1 MTPDERPATP
11 PDTATV
17 AGRSPVRPAP
27 APDSRLDDF
36 ALPKP
41 PGVFRLFFARHAWVV
56 DGSIVVLYGL
66 PTILIVG
73 VSLVMGRADWVGDPL
88 KTVAVVAGSA
98 IMLVALYIRRRHPLV
113 LVVATGLGIL
123 LVTPFFEG
131 LAQVPSLVALYGV
144 AVYVSSRSALV
155 AFALLSVVRIIAD
168 LIALGGDFWGGAA
181 MASASIFLMLVGT
194 LVGINVGNRQRY
206 VEALID
212 RAAQLGRERDQQALL
227 SAASE
232 RARIAREMH
241 DIVAHSLTV
250 MVALA
255 DGADRTVAQDPARA
269 QEAIRQVAETGR
281 TALADMRVVLG
292 VLAQPLAAGAS
303 QLAPAS
309 SVPVPAPPAPEAPA
323 ERTQSALSEGSFE
336 HLASFRGPN
345 DAPTSLSPQP
355 GHGDLDALIASYRSA
370 GMVVVYTVMGEINP
384 DPGIQLAV
392 YRIVQEALTNSLRY
406 APDPK
411 HVTVT
416 VVFSRTDIS
425 VTVSDQGQS
434 QVAATS
440 IGTGHGIVGMR
451 ERALGYGGTLEAG
464 PTTAGGWQV
473 RAKIPETRQPG
484 PAAERSSAATSPT
497 PGTAREGA

>member
-1 MTPDERPATP
+1 M
-11 PDTATV
+11 
-17 AGRSPVRPAP
+17 P
-27 APDSRLDDF
+27 APDARVDDF

-41 PGVFRLFFARHAWVV
+41 PGVFRLFFARHPSAV

-66 PTILIVG
+66 PTILIVM
-73 VSLVMGRADWVGDPL
+73 VSLTTGRADWVGDPL

-98 IMLVALYIRRRHPLV
+98 IMLVALYLRRRHPLV

-155 AFALLSVVRIIAD
+155 AFALLSVVRIVAD

-181 MASASIFLMLVGT
+181 MASASIFLMLIGT
-194 LVGINVGNRQRY
+194 LVGINVGNRKRY

-255 DGADRTVAQDPARA
+255 DGADRTVGQDPARA

-292 VLAQPLAAGAS
+292 VLAQPLAAGVAPPTPS
-303 QLAPAS
+303 ALAP
-309 SVPVPAPPAPEAPA
+309 VAPPTGAP
-323 ERTQSALSEGSFE
+323 ERTQSAPSEGSFE
-336 HLASFRGPN
+336 HFASSRAPS
-345 DAPTSLSPQP
+345 DAPTALSPQP
-355 GHGDLDALIASYRSA
+355 GHDDLDALIASYRGA
-370 GMVVVYTVMGEINP
+370 GMVVVYTVTGEINP

-411 HVTVT
+411 HVTV
-416 VVFSRTDIS
+416 VVGFSLTDIS
-425 VTVSDQGQS
+425 VVISDQGQS
-434 QVAATS
+434 QVAAPS

-451 ERALGYGGTLEAG
+451 ERAHGYGGTLEAG

-473 RAKIPETRQPG
+473 RARIPQAASAHQAPSMPG
-484 PAAERSSAATSPT
+484 PA
-497 PGTAREGA
+497 

>member
-17 AGRSPVRPAP
+17 AGRSSVRQAP
-27 APDSRLDDF
+27 APDARLDDF

-41 PGVFRLFFARHAWVV
+41 PGVFRLFFARHAWIV
-56 DGSIVVLYGL
+56 DGSIVVLYGV

-73 VSLVMGRADWVGDPL
+73 ISLVMGRADWVGDPV

-98 IMLVALYIRRRHPLV
+98 VMLVALYLRRRHPLV
-113 LVVATGLGIL
+113 LVGATGVGIL

-194 LVGINVGNRQRY
+194 LVGINVGNRKRY
-206 VEALID
+206 VEALLD

-255 DGADRTVAQDPARA
+255 DGADRTVGQDPARA

-292 VLAQPLAAGAS
+292 VLAEPLAAGAP
-303 QLAPAS
+303 QLATDAPAAAPAAA
-309 SVPVPAPPAPEAPA
+309 SVPA
-323 ERTQSALSEGSFE
+323 
-336 HLASFRGPN
+336 
-345 DAPTSLSPQP
+345 TSLSPQP
-355 GHGDLDALIASYRSA
+355 GHDDLDALIASYRSA

-384 DPGIQLAV
+384 DPGIQLAM

-434 QVAATS
+434 QVSAPS

-473 RAKIPETRQPG
+473 RAKIPVTRPAG
-484 PAAERSSAATSPT
+484 PAAERSQPTERSLAAERSQPAERSLAAERSPAATSPT
-497 PGTAREGA
+497 PDTAREGA